1 MPRSIGAGREDQSR
15 RQLPSETLHGTSR
28 APSRKRLNPGENGLC
43 APVSPHLPLLDSALV
58 ARPEIQGFI
67 LTRGWRD
74 VAAGTEIEYWLATD
88 AGPRKVV
95 LTSQI
100 SVAFVEARHRPT
112 VEAHLKTMQG
122 VELRELELKTF
133 HQEPVIGVYAKQFH
147 DLGRLARALR
157 PHGIAL
163 LEGDVR
169 PHDRFLME
177 RFIRGG
183 VLVEGGTEDGVTI
196 FNGKLKPASG
206 YRPVLKMVSLDIET
220 SQDEELYSI
229 ALDGA
234 GERVVFMLGE
244 PPPAP
249 GEPLSF
255 SLVYCLTRQ
264 AMLEQLNDWF
274 ERNDPD
280 VIVGWSVIQ
289 FDLRALQKG
298 ADACGVKLLLG
309 RGRKPIDWR
318 THPGKQGYLFA
329 TMPGRVVIDGIEALR
344 AASRTFPSFSLE
356 AVSQALLG
364 EGKAIGDEYDKM
376 AEIERRFQE
385 DKPALAV
392 YNIRD
397 CELVLRIFDKA
408 QLLQFMM
415 ERAQTTGLQAD
426 HFGGS
431 IAAFSHHYLPRMHRL
446 GYVAPNVGEIASKA
460 FPGGYVMDSKPGFY
474 DSVVVLDY
482 KSLYPSIIRTFLVDP
497 VGFAEGANASDVADL
512 VKGPQGTLFSRT
524 KHCLPE
530 IVTTLW
536 LARDEAKRVR
546 NESLSQALKLLMN
559 SFAGVLGAAECRFFN
574 PQVVSAITLR
584 GHEMMKLTRAFVEDR
599 GYEVVYGDTDSI
611 FIWLKRTHTNEEA
624 HATAASLVRDINDWW
639 TRTLREEQGLENFL
653 EIEFDTHY
661 KKFFMPTI
669 RGSDVGSKKRYAGL
683 SVDAGGKEEMVYRGL
698 EMARS
703 DWTPLARQF
712 QEGLLSRIF
721 NGEPYREFVAEY
733 AQSTLAGRK
742 DDLLIYRKRV
752 RHSLDAYQVNVPP
765 QVRAARMADEY
776 NGRLNRPKQYQRGG
790 WIQYV
795 MTRNGPEPQ
804 ETRHSRIDYEHYLA
818 KQLMP
823 IADAILQPLG
833 ENFIALTGA
842 QQSLF

>member
-1 MPRSIGAGREDQSR
+1 MVP
-15 RQLPSETLHGTSR
+15 T
-28 APSRKRLNPGENGLC
+28 
-43 APVSPHLPLLDSALV
+43 
-58 ARPEIQGFI
+58 EIEGFI
-67 LTRGWRD
+67 LTRHWRD
-74 VAAGTEIEYWLATD
+74 ATAGTEIEYWLATD

-95 LTSQI
+95 LTSQTP
-100 SVAFVEARHRPT
+100 VAFVETKHRAA
-112 VEAHLKTMQG
+112 VESRAASMPGLE
-122 VELRELELKTF
+122 VRELGLKTF
-133 HQEPVIGVYAKQFH
+133 HQEPVVGVYAKQFRH
-147 DLGRLARALR
+147 LAQLARALR
-157 PHGIAL
+157 PHDIPL
-163 LEGDVR
+163 LEADVR

-177 RFIRGG
+177 RFITAG
-183 VLVEGGTEDGVTI
+183 VLIEGGTVDGTTI
-196 FNGKLKPASG
+196 FDCKLKPAPD
-206 YRPVLKMVSLDIET
+206 YRPVLKVVSLDIET

-229 ALDGA
+229 ALDGTTD
-234 GERVVFMLGE
+234 RVVFMLGE
-244 PPPAP
+244 APPGP
-249 GEPLSF
+249 GETLDF
-255 SLVYCLTRQ
+255 SLVYCPSRK
-264 AMLEQLNDWF
+264 AMLGKLNDWF
-274 ERNDPD
+274 ARNDPD
-280 VIVGWSVIQ
+280 VIIGWSVIQ
-289 FDLRALQKG
+289 FDLRVLQKS
-298 ADACGVKLLLG
+298 ADACGVQLQLG
-309 RGRKPIDWR
+309 RERRLIDWR

-329 TMPGRVVIDGIEALR
+329 AVPGRVVIDGIEALR
-344 AASRTFPSFSLE
+344 AASKSFPSFSLE

-376 AEIERRFQE
+376 AEIERRYQE
-385 DKPALAV
+385 DKPALAL

-408 QLLQFMM
+408 KLLQFMM
-415 ERAQTTGLQAD
+415 ERAHTTGLQMD

-474 DSVVVLDY
+474 DCVVVLDY

-497 VGFAEGANASDVADL
+497 VGFVEGSNASDPAAV
-512 VKGPQGTLFSRT
+512 VKGPNGTLFSRE

-536 LARDEAKRVR
+536 RARDQAKLAK

-559 SFAGVLGAAECRFFN
+559 SFAGVLGAADCRFFN

-584 GHEMMKLTRAFVEDR
+584 GHEMMKRTRTFVEAR
-599 GYEVVYGDTDSI
+599 GYEAIYGDTDSI

-624 HATAASLVRDINDWW
+624 HAIATNLVKDINDWW
-639 TRTLREEQGLENFL
+639 TRTLREEQGLANHL

-669 RGSDVGSKKRYAGL
+669 RGSDLGSKKRYAGL
-683 SVDAGGKEEMVYRGL
+683 GVDAAGKEEMVYRGL

-721 NGEPYREFVAEY
+721 HGEPYKDFVTDY
-733 AQSTLAGRK
+733 AQSTLAGLK
-742 DDLLIYRKRV
+742 DDLLIYRKRL
-752 RHSLDAYQVNVPP
+752 RHRLDAYQVNVPP

-776 NGRLNRPKQYQRGG
+776 NGRINRPLQYQKGG

-795 MTRNGPEPQ
+795 MTQNGPEPL
-804 ETRHSRIDYEHYLA
+804 ETRSSRIDYEHYLT
-818 KQLMP
+818 KQLQP
-823 IADAILQPLG
+823 IADAILQPMG
-833 ENFIALTGA
+833 ENFMALTSA
-842 QQSLF
+842 QQGLF